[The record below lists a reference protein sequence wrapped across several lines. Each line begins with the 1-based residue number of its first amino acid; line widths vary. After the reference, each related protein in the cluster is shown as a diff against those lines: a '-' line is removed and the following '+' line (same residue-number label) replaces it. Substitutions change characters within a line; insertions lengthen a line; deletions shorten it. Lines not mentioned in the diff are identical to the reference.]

1 MRRIIHSARLSPAAA
16 LGLALLACIM
26 GCSEKGK
33 DQKAGGA
40 VVKGYVFQSDSKKP
54 CPSAPVLV
62 GLGKTKTNGSGTFEV
77 SGVSPGKTLLTTYTK
92 EHMYSAMI
100 DVKSGTTVVPKIYLE
115 KMAGAPPEKPKVE
128 EKKGGEEKKAGE
140 EKTVAVEGKEA
151 AQAKE
156 AEKGKPSEGGEET
169 GEGKGSAPAE
179 KDASGEGPEE
189 VIKAYYKAI
198 NAQDYKKAA
207 KYRAGLSG
215 KKLAKI
221 YEPYIKNVSV
231 TKLKKAPDKEKTKV
245 CYNVQ
250 LKASYIKHYT
260 AGSGDLPTFHCLKK
274 DKKGN
279 WRISN
284 ITAGP

>member
-33 DQKAGGA
+33 DGKEGGA
-40 VVKGYVFQSDSKKP
+40 VVKGHVFHSDSKKP
-54 CPSAPVLV
+54 CSSAPVLV
-62 GLGKTKTNGSGTFEV
+62 GFGKTVTDGSGTFKV

-92 EHMYSAMI
+92 EHMYSGTI
-100 DVKSGTTVVPKIYLE
+100 DVKSGTTVVPTIYLE

-128 EKKGGEEKKAGE
+128 AKKGGEEKTGAG
-140 EKTVAVEGKEA
+140 EGKETGET
-151 AQAKE
+151 KE
-156 AEKGKPSEGGEET
+156 AEKGKPAEGGGET

-179 KDASGEGPEE
+179 KDAAGEGPED

-207 KYRAGLSG
+207 RYRSGLSV
-215 KKLAKI
+215 KKLKKI
-221 YEPYIKNVSV
+221 YEPNIKNVSV
-231 TKLKKAPDKEKTKV
+231 TKIKKMPEIQKDKL
-245 CYNVQ
+245 CYNVL
-250 LKASYIKHYT
+250 LKASWIKHYT
-260 AGSGDLPTFHCLKK
+260 SGSGDLTTFHCLKK

-284 ITAGP
+284 IATGP